1 MKAKKHVY
9 FQKGGV
15 ITGVREV
22 DNHFIQMRAAEA
34 FLEAYGALSTAAE
47 SEGDTVA
54 RTSSLLKVNLG
65 CFPPDRAVD
74 LARALDGANYEAER
88 TEQVIIEVDE

>member
-22 DNHFIQMRAAEA
+22 DNHLIQMRAAEA
-34 FLEAYGALSTAAE
+34 FLEAYGALSKAPE
-47 SEGDTVA
+47 SERDSVA
-54 RTSSLLKVNLG
+54 PTSSLLKVNLG
-65 CFPPDRAVD
+65 CFPRNRAVD
-74 LARALDGANYEAER
+74 LARALDGAKYESEP
-88 TEQVIIEVDE
+88 TEQGVELDD